1 MTSIVGPWCAGRD
14 EEGKGVA
21 VMAGDK
27 MLMGLD
33 IGSSRTRCVIGSVGH
48 DGLLMIDS
56 ICERMSEG
64 VRAGSIVNIEQT
76 LKTIQSVINEAELQ
90 AGAEISEVI
99 IGIGGEHIIGIPST
113 GVVGI
118 NSKDQEIKRE
128 DIFRSLEVARA
139 FELPQDREILHT
151 LVQDFQ
157 IDGQV
162 GIKDPIDMLGHRL
175 ESRVLI
181 VTASSSICQNQRKCI
196 QRSGLGVQRLVLQ
209 SLADAE
215 VVLSPEEKEMGT
227 ILINIGSGVSNM
239 IAYLHG
245 APIFTGG
252 VNLGGEAVTSD
263 IAYIL
268 NKTRA
273 IAEQIKCESGHS
285 YVPSVSSEDMVT
297 IPQVGGLPA
306 IRMPKKELSKV
317 IEPRMAEIFSRL
329 QNDLEK
335 ANVQGSFGGG
345 VVLVGGGALLSGV
358 TELASEIFRLPAR
371 LGFPEAIGGLD
382 RSYIS
387 PLYSTVLGLL
397 KSESRKVKEVGTG
410 SKSHKEHTRR
420 KEGGLSSKVKGFFRT
435 LF

>member
-1 MTSIVGPWCAGRD
+1 
-14 EEGKGVA
+14 
-21 VMAGDK
+21 
-27 MLMGLD
+27 
-33 IGSSRTRCVIGSVGH
+33 
-48 DGLLMIDS
+48 
-56 ICERMSEG
+56 
-64 VRAGSIVNIEQT
+64 
-76 LKTIQSVINEAELQ
+76 
-90 AGAEISEVI
+90 
-99 IGIGGEHIIGIPST
+99 
-113 GVVGI
+113 VVGI

-157 IDGQV
+157 IDSQV

-181 VTASSSICQNQRKCI
+181 VTASSAICQNERKCI

-209 SLADAE
+209 SLADSE
-215 VVLSPEEKEMGT
+215 VVLSSEEKEMGT
-227 ILINIGSGVSNM
+227 ILINIGSGM
-239 IAYLHG
+239 TDIIAYSKG
-245 APIFTGG
+245 SPVYTGG
-252 VNLGGEAVTSD
+252 VNLGGEAVTGD

-273 IAEQIKCESGHS
+273 VAEQIKCEFGHS
-285 YVPSVSSEDMVT
+285 YVPSVSSEDMVV

-335 ANVQGSFGGG
+335 ANVQGGFGGG

-387 PLYSTVLGLL
+387 PMYTTVLGLL
-397 KSESRKVKEVGTG
+397 KSEAKKVKETAP
-410 SKSHKEHTRR
+410 KARSHKPRQRH
-420 KEGGLSSKVKGFFRT
+420 KESGAASRVKSFFRT

>member
-1 MTSIVGPWCAGRD
+1 
-14 EEGKGVA
+14 
-21 VMAGDK
+21 MAGDK

-33 IGSSRTRCVIGSVGH
+33 IGSSRTRCVIGSVSR
-48 DGLLMIDS
+48 DGQLMVDS
-56 ICERMSEG
+56 ICEHFSEG

-76 LKTIQSVINEAELQ
+76 LKTIQTVINEAELQ
-90 AGAEISEVI
+90 AGAEMSEVI
-99 IGIGGEHIIGIPST
+99 IGIGGENIVGIPST

-157 IDGQV
+157 IDGQM

-181 VTASSSICQNQRKCI
+181 VTASSAICQNERKCI
-196 QRSGLGVQRLVLQ
+196 QRSGLVVQRMVLQ

-215 VVLSPEEKEMGT
+215 VVLSSEEKEMGT
-227 ILINIGSGVSNM
+227 ILINIGSGITNM
-239 IAYLHG
+239 IAYTNG
-245 APIFTGG
+245 APVYTGG
-252 VNLGGEAVTSD
+252 VNLGGDAVTND

-268 NKTRA
+268 NKTRGT
-273 IAEQIKCESGHS
+273 AEQIKCESGHS
-285 YVPSVSSEDMVT
+285 YVPSVSSEDMVL
-297 IPQVGGLPA
+297 IPQVGGLPP
-306 IRMPKKELSKV
+306 IKMPKKELSKV

-329 QNDLEK
+329 QSELEK
-335 ANVQGSFGGG
+335 SQVQGSFGGG

-358 TELASEIFRLPAR
+358 TELASEIFQLPAR

-387 PLYSTVLGLL
+387 PQYTTVLGLM
-397 KSESRKVKEVGTG
+397 KSEARKVRDTATGTHSRKER
-410 SKSHKEHTRR
+410 TRR
-420 KEGGLSSKVKGFFRT
+420 KEGGAVSKLRDFFRT

>member
-1 MTSIVGPWCAGRD
+1 
-14 EEGKGVA
+14 
-21 VMAGDK
+21 MAGEK

-33 IGSSRTRCVIGSVGH
+33 IGSSRTRCVIGSVSRE
-48 DGLLMIDS
+48 GLLMVDS
-56 ICERMSEG
+56 ICERPSEG
-64 VRAGSIVNIEQT
+64 VRSGSIVNIELT

-90 AGAEISEVI
+90 AGAEIAEVI
-99 IGIGGEHIIGIPST
+99 IGIGGENIIGIPST

-181 VTASSSICQNQRKCI
+181 VTASSAICQNQRKCI

-209 SLADAE
+209 SLADSE
-215 VVLSPEEKEMGT
+215 VVLSSEEKEMGT
-227 ILINIGSGVSNM
+227 ILINIGSGM
-239 IAYLHG
+239 TDIIAYSHG
-245 APIFTGG
+245 SPVYTGG
-252 VNLGGEAVTSD
+252 VNLGGEAVTGD

-273 IAEQIKCESGHS
+273 VAEQIKCESGHS
-285 YVPSVSSEDMVT
+285 YVPSVSSEDMVI

-335 ANVQGSFGGG
+335 ANVQGGFGGG

-387 PLYSTVLGLL
+387 PMYSTVLGLL
-397 KSESRKVKEVGTG
+397 KSEAKKVREV
-410 SKSHKEHTRR
+410 SPKAKAHKERPRR
-420 KEGGLSSKVKGFFRT
+420 KEDGASSKIKSFFRT

>member
-1 MTSIVGPWCAGRD
+1 
-14 EEGKGVA
+14 
-21 VMAGDK
+21 MAGDK

-33 IGSSRTRCVIGSVGH
+33 IGSSRTRCVIGSVSREGS
-48 DGLLMIDS
+48 LMVDS
-56 ICERMSEG
+56 ICERPSEG
-64 VRAGSIVNIEQT
+64 VRSGTIVNIEQT
-76 LKTIQSVINEAELQ
+76 LKTIQSVVNEAELQ
-90 AGAEISEVI
+90 AGTEISEVI
-99 IGIGGEHIIGIPST
+99 IGIGGEHIVGIPST

-157 IDGQV
+157 IDSQM

-181 VTASSSICQNQRKCI
+181 VTASSAICQNERKCI
-196 QRSGLGVQRLVLQ
+196 QRSGLGGQRLVLQ
-209 SLADAE
+209 SLADSE
-215 VVLSPEEKEMGT
+215 VVLSSEEKEMGT
-227 ILINIGSGVSNM
+227 ILINIGSGITDI
-239 IAYLHG
+239 IAYSKG
-245 APIFTGG
+245 SPVYTGG

-285 YVPSVSSEDMVT
+285 YVPSVSGEEMVV

-335 ANVQGSFGGG
+335 ANVQGGFGGG

-387 PLYSTVLGLL
+387 PMYSTVLGLL
-397 KSESRKVKEVGTG
+397 KSEAKKVKETAPKA
-410 SKSHKEHTRR
+410 KSQKARTHR
-420 KEGGLSSKVKGFFRT
+420 KESGAASKVKSFFRT

>member
-1 MTSIVGPWCAGRD
+1 
-14 EEGKGVA
+14 
-21 VMAGDK
+21 

-33 IGSSRTRCVIGSVGH
+33 IGTSRTRCVIGSVSRE
-48 DGLLMIDS
+48 GLLMVDS
-56 ICERMSEG
+56 ICERPSEG

-99 IGIGGEHIIGIPST
+99 IGVGGEHIIGIPST

-118 NSKDQEIKRE
+118 NGKDQEIRRE
-128 DIFRSLEVARA
+128 DIYRSLEVARA

-157 IDGQV
+157 IDGQT

-181 VTASSSICQNQRKCI
+181 VTASSAVCQNQRKCI
-196 QRSGLGVQRLVLQ
+196 QRSGFGVQRMVLQ

-227 ILINIGSGVSNM
+227 ILIDIGSGVSDM
-239 IAYLHG
+239 IAYSQG
-245 APIFTGG
+245 APVFTGG

-273 IAEQIKCESGHS
+273 VAEQIKCEFGHS
-285 YVPSVSSEDMVT
+285 YVPSVPNDDMVV

-335 ANVQGSFGGG
+335 ANVQGAFGGG

-382 RSYIS
+382 RTYIS
-387 PLYSTVLGLL
+387 PGYSTVLGLL
-397 KSESRKVKEVGTG
+397 KSEARKVKEGPSPGKGGRTG
-410 SKSHKEHTRR
+410 ARRPEHGPFSVMKR
-420 KEGGLSSKVKGFFRT
+420 FFRT